1 MCYGKNQMSDV
12 RIDKWL
18 WAARFFKTR
27 SLAQQ
32 ALAAGRVKLNDARV
46 KSSHELKTGDALAIR
61 IGDFEWQVAVKA
73 LSDKRG
79 PAEQARKLYQET
91 EASRTE
97 RERRMDLRRWGA
109 EPAKELKGRPTKRDR
124 RRIEDFTSPS
134 EES

>member
-1 MCYGKNQMSDV
+1 M

-32 ALAAGRVKLNDARV
+32 AIAAGRVKLNEARV
-46 KSSHELKTGDALAIR
+46 KPSHELKTGDALAIR
-61 IGDFEWQVAVKA
+61 VGDFEWQIVVKA

-91 EASRTE
+91 EASRAE

-109 EPAKELKGRPTKRDR
+109 EPAKALKGRPTKRDR
-124 RRIEDFTSPS
+124 RTLERFTQPDD
-134 EES
+134 EA